1 MEHDLTAL
9 SVRGP
14 LVSIVLPSYN
24 HARFVEQALAS
35 VVGQT
40 YPHWELVVVDD
51 GSTDG
56 SAGVIRTYVGTLG
69 ADVQARIRIVEK
81 DNGGVSAALNTA
93 LALTSGSLICTLAS
107 DDWYAPTKLERQV
120 ALFASGPAD
129 MGLVHTQVIAVDA
142 DGLIVG
148 SRGSTTPSIGHCF
161 EDILTLRSHV
171 VAPTSMFRREVLDRV
186 GLFDEALVCED
197 LDFLVRIAHAGFS
210 FGFDNEPLFYK
221 REDAGSLGNRLE
233 RWWRDIVTVLD
244 KYRPDLDQATFA
256 RYDRAVAGALVR
268 MASLKGDA
276 PLAREIARAFVPR
289 IGWGPV
295 APLLARVAL
304 RSSARA
310 AIPEPVWKR
319 LRRFGSPW

>member
-1 MEHDLTAL
+1 MGRDLTL
-9 SVRGP
+9 SGRP

-51 GSTDG
+51 SSTDG
-56 SAGVIRTYVGTLG
+56 SADVIRTYVGTLA

-81 DNGGVSAALNTA
+81 DNGGVSAALNTG

-129 MGLVHTQVIAVDA
+129 MGLIHSQTTSVDA
-142 DGLIVG
+142 DGRIVG
-148 SRGSTTPSIGHCF
+148 SRGCTTPSVGHCF
-161 EDILTLRSHV
+161 EDILTFRTYV
-171 VAPTSMFRREVLDRV
+171 VAPTVMFRREVLDRV
-186 GLFDEALVCED
+186 GLFDEALVAED
-197 LDFLVRIAHAGFS
+197 VDFLARIAHAGFS
-210 FGFDNEPLFYK
+210 FGFDDEPLLYK
-221 REDAGSLGNRLE
+221 RIGIGSLGRRLE
-233 RWWRDIVTVLD
+233 LWWRDIVTVLD
-244 KYRPDLDQATFA
+244 KYRPDLDRATFA
-256 RYDRAVAGALVR
+256 RYDRAVAGVLVR
-268 MASLKGDA
+268 TASVNGDT

-295 APLLARVAL
+295 APLLARMAL

-310 AIPEPVWKR
+310 VIPEPVWKR